1 MVGVSVSSVQDGAMT
16 KYDPLRRFLSRQKT
30 QTLTLSFAEMES
42 LIGRLLPKGASH
54 PDWWADAV
62 DTERRPSQKE
72 AWREAGFA
80 AVLLQG
86 QDRVQF
92 DRRVSL

>member
-1 MVGVSVSSVQDGAMT
+1 MT
-16 KYDPLRRFLSRQKT
+16 KYDPLRRFLSRQKS
-30 QTLTLSFAEMES
+30 QTLTLSLAEIES
-42 LIGRLLPKGASH
+42 LIGRLLPKSASR
-54 PDWWADAV
+54 PGWWVDAV
-62 DTERRPSQKE
+62 DTDPRQIQKD

-80 AVLLQG
+80 AELLKG